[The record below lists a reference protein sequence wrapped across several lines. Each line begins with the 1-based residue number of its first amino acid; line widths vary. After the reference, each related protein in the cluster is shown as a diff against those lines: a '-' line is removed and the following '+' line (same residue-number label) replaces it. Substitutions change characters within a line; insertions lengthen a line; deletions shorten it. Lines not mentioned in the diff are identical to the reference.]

1 MIICAFENYPLNSK
15 LLGDKDCLHCGQ
27 LKNMTPFPFIFP
39 QLCYLQGSP
48 NQAKWAK
55 FSPYIG

>member
-1 MIICAFENYPLNSK
+1 MTQFNGKFGKGSVCLYILRFDFVPFA
-15 LLGDKDCLHCGQ
+15 DKYI
-27 LKNMTPFPFIFP
+27 MT
-39 QLCYLQGSP
+39 QGSP